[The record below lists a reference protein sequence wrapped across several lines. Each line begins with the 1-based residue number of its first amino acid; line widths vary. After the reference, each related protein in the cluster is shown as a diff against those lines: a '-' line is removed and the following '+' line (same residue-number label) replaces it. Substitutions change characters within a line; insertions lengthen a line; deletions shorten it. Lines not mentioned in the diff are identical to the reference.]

1 MNIRVSDEV
10 HLRLVSHL
18 PKKTKIGLWV
28 DEAIIEKMCREN
40 PTEQNCEEPIKKAK
54 NATK

>member
-1 MNIRVSDEV
+1 MNIRVSDDV
-10 HLRLVSHL
+10 HKKLVAHL

-40 PTEQNCEEPIKKAK
+40 PTEQNCEEPIKKSK